1 MKRLIILLLLTT
13 NVAFAEYRYDGEYLK
28 LDTPATKTIEYVE
41 QLESQ
46 LYDGDIKDNFPKFY
60 AQLQKQKYILLDQA
74 KDSFVTEKQPN
85 TLALEDIHLY
95 YITLNEWDIVDIN
108 NKYLRKY
115 SKDLPIVWQDYLK
128 IQEQRMSQY
137 EIDALLSPE
146 DIAYDLNTMRYF
158 IDKYPRFRYT
168 KQVRNHLYFITCVFI
183 KNMYYGYAEQ
193 MPDYSK
199 KRFQE
204 VLKLVNKDTLEY
216 KTLLETYQIA
226 ERHKFKACDEYYEP
240 LLKNYPNKK
249 VCRWLAIPVKRL
261 GIF

>member
-28 LDTPATKTIEYVE
+28 LDTPAAKTIEYVE

-46 LYDGDIKDNFPKFY
+46 LYDGDIKDTFPKFY

-128 IQEQRMSQY
+128 IQEQ
-137 EIDALLSPE
+137 
-146 DIAYDLNTMRYF
+146 
-158 IDKYPRFRYT
+158 
-168 KQVRNHLYFITCVFI
+168 
-183 KNMYYGYAEQ
+183 G
-193 MPDYSK
+193 
-199 KRFQE
+199 
-204 VLKLVNKDTLEY
+204 
-216 KTLLETYQIA
+216 
-226 ERHKFKACDEYYEP
+226 
-240 LLKNYPNKK
+240 
-249 VCRWLAIPVKRL
+249 
-261 GIF
+261 